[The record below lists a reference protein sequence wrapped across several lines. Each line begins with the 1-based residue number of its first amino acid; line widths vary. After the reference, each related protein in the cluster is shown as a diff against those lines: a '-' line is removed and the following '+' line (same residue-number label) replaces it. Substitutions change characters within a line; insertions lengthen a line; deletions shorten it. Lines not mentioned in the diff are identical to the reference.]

1 MKIGIYS
8 RRVNQD
14 FVGKFGEILQ
24 FLLKQNVQL
33 QIFHAV
39 EKQFSEELKNVQLLN
54 SFSSKEEIVKDLD
67 LMISIGGDGTFL
79 ETVTFIQNL
88 DIPILGI
95 NSGRLGF
102 LADIAPDNIITALK
116 EISNKNYNVEER
128 SLIEMQPSVKLD
140 SDFNYALNDFTIRKS
155 DHATLIKIHTWV
167 NGEYLNSYWA
177 DGLIIST
184 PTGSTAYS
192 MSVGGPIVVP
202 ESNNFIISPIASH
215 NLTVRPLV
223 VSADHEIKLTVDS
236 RTDLH
241 IASLDARSFF
251 FNKKVEFIL
260 RKADFTIKVAKVHD
274 HSYFSTIRNKL
285 MWGIDKRN

>member
-1 MKIGIYS
+1 MKIGLYS
-8 RRVNQD
+8 RKVSHS
-14 FVGKFGEILQ
+14 FYPKFIEIIH
-24 FLLKQNVQL
+24 FLLDQGVDLQVYKSVLDQVSKDLNNQNN
-33 QIFHAV
+33 IETF
-39 EKQFSEELKNVQLLN
+39 ESKN
-54 SFSSKEEIVKDLD
+54 EINKDLD

-79 ETVTFIQNL
+79 ETVTYIQDL

-102 LADIAPDNIITALK
+102 LADIAPDDIFPALK
-116 EISNKNYNVEER
+116 EVCNSNFQVENR
-128 SLIEMQPSVKLD
+128 SLIEMESSEKLD
-140 SDFNYALNDFTIRKS
+140 CDFNYALNDFTIRKS
-155 DHATLIKIHTWV
+155 DRATLIKIHTWI
-167 NGEYLNSYWA
+167 NGEFLNSYWA
-177 DGLIIST
+177 DGLIVST

-223 VSADHEIKLTVDS
+223 VSADHEIKLTVES
-236 RTDLH
+236 RTNMH

-251 FNKKVEFIL
+251 FKKNVEFLL
-260 RKADFTIKVAKVHD
+260 RKSSFTIRVAKIYN